1 MGSIVSGVGD
11 TIGQGA
17 DLAKGAK
24 KAGRK
29 AYLSGVA
36 NNLITGE
43 NKDLTGTR
51 DKGAADYLAAQQ
63 QAEKVQDSAKTIQTA
78 TGGTASNGAATGGG
92 VNTTQATEDKTSV
105 AGNANKAYKDKMGYG
120 AYGFPSF

>member
-63 QAEKVQDSAKTIQTA
+63 QAEKVEKSASTIKTA
-78 TGGTASNGAATGGG
+78 AGGEAYGGHSTGGG
-92 VNTTQATEDKTSV
+92 VNTTQPSTDRSSV
-105 AGNANKAYKDKMGYG
+105 ADNSSSAYKNKMGYG
-120 AYGFPSF
+120 SFGF